1 MNKFLLF
8 PDSGDKWASVKV
20 LFSTRP
26 ATSNSSVANDP
37 QTLLQTTTSTTTAAV
52 CCNVTTTNTTTVI
65 TTIPCPTSTSSAN
78 TITLIAN
85 SQAIKSNPQQ
95 QQQQQQE
102 EKQQRSN
109 SNSKHSVADTFLSSI
124 DGASI
129 NALDPP
135 TKTQKQKHN
144 HLELKRIDK
153 DLLLASPLQ
162 LQATAVCDIAN
173 TNKILGEHNAIKPET
188 ENILLAEHKIETQI
202 KTDTQAQDHRLR
214 HSSENQPAIRASS
227 AIDGTNEKLTINDD
241 AAKVNLGKMQQEPN
255 ANIQFQPDLGL
266 VSNNNLQTLSGTLDS
281 STGAIRLTLPLQTT
295 DVLTHTLI
303 YGTVPTAA
311 QQLNTD
317 PNLQTRNI
325 LHQQEL
331 QLQQRYQ
338 QLQQL
343 QAQTQGI
350 FATASP
356 APIVIQPT
364 AAGVTAAGTVYA
376 TTANPTEFCAPSA
389 LLADQMQ
396 GLCISAPATAP
407 APAIMDP
414 TAGGINLLSSSYIPA
429 TQQEERLIQIIQAK
443 DLKIQEMQR
452 AIHYKDTEIA
462 ELKSHLDKF
471 QSVFPFSRSGATT
484 PCGSASGGR
493 KSGQSFQRQR
503 AQGISAEPQSE
514 SMVLLDNVTF
524 PKYEK
529 DESK

>member
-1 MNKFLLF
+1 MH
-8 PDSGDKWASVKV
+8 SRSSTVASLKV
-20 LFSTRP
+20 PFSTRP

-37 QTLLQTTTSTTTAAV
+37 QTLLQTTTSTTTAAI

-78 TITLIAN
+78 AITLIAN
-85 SQAIKSNPQQ
+85 SQAISSNSQQ
-95 QQQQQQE
+95 
-102 EKQQRSN
+102 KHSN
-109 SNSKHSVADTFLSSI
+109 SNSKQNTADTFLSSI

-135 TKTQKQKHN
+135 TKTQKHN
-144 HLELKRIDK
+144 HLELKQIDK
-153 DLLLASPLQ
+153 DSLLASPLQ
-162 LQATAVCDIAN
+162 LSAVCDIAN
-173 TNKILGEHNAIKPET
+173 TNKILGKHNVTKPET
-188 ENILLAEHKIETQI
+188 EKILLAEHKIETQV
-202 KTDTQAQDHRLR
+202 KTDTQVQDHRLR
-214 HSSENQPAIRASS
+214 HCSEDQAAIRASS
-227 AIDGTNEKLTINDD
+227 AVDGTDKKLTINDD

-356 APIVIQPT
+356 TPIVIQP
-364 AAGVTAAGTVYA
+364 APAGVTSAGTVYA
-376 TTANPTEFCAPSA
+376 ATATPTDFCASSA
-389 LLADQMQ
+389 LLTDQMQ
-396 GLCISAPATAP
+396 GLCISAPTSAP

-414 TAGGINLLSSSYIPA
+414 TAGGINLLSSSYVPA

-529 DESK
+529 EERYCN